1 MPNLELTELG
11 FRIGGVDYVYDIVDP
26 VARAAV
32 AANGRRII
40 CWNGNG
46 VPVVADIPAG
56 VKVVYNNVEYTGTM
70 SADSANEKNVYCVH
84 TDDPEQLDIYD
95 EYVVVID
102 ESTTPATKSWE
113 RVGNTRIDLSG
124 LGNLAWADTVELVK
138 GNGTLVLGVNTTFVA
153 SAPSVT
159 VTPTKQKVKATASG
173 AAVGAD
179 GKGNAITGITP
190 TSDTFVKQIDTKK
203 MVTDTVPNVTGVNK
217 LPEIA
222 IESTNASSGVGKRV
236 ILKMQDSNVDAVSLG
251 TEKTV
256 ATGELATDG
265 GGDQV
270 ATGPAA
276 SGGTGYALTGL
287 GTPSTDEFLKGVKM
301 TQQPSVALS
310 LDANGDVE
318 VMTGASA
325 SATAPN
331 ITVGTNDQKK
341 VALYNDLDVQVNN
354 EQVID
359 DSIY

>member
-56 VKVVYNNVEYTGTM
+56 VVIVYNNVEYTGTM
-70 SADSANEKNVYCVH
+70 AASSANEKNVYCVH

-102 ESTTPATKSWE
+102 ESTEPATKSWE

-138 GNGTLVLGVNTTFVA
+138 GNGTLVLGTGTTFTA

-159 VTPTKQKVKATASG
+159 VSPTKQKIKASVSGGGASG
-173 AAVGAD
+173 A
-179 GKGNAITGITP
+179 
-190 TSDTFVKQIDTKK
+190 TKK
-203 MVTDTVPNVTGVNK
+203 MVTDTIQPVSAINK

-222 IESTNASSGVGKRV
+222 IESSNASSGVGKRV
-236 ILKMQDSNVDAVSLG
+236 IIKMQDSNTNAISLG
-251 TEKTV
+251 TAKTV
-256 ATGELATDG
+256 ATGALAED
-265 GGDQV
+265 
-270 ATGPAA
+270 
-276 SGGTGYALTGL
+276 GTGDEVVYEVSG
-287 GTPSTDEFLKGVKM
+287 ST
-301 TQQPSVALS
+301 PSVALS
-310 LDANGDVE
+310 FNENGDVE
-318 VMTGASA
+318 VMTGATAQA
-325 SATAPN
+325 SAPN

-341 VALYNDLDVQVNN
+341 VPLYNDLDVEVNN

-359 DSIY
+359 DSEY

>member
-46 VPVVADIPAG
+46 APVVADIPAG
-56 VKVVYNNVEYTGTM
+56 VVIVYNNVEYTGTM
-70 SADSANEKNVYCVH
+70 AASSANEKNVYCVH

-102 ESTTPATKSWE
+102 ESTEPATKSWE

-124 LGNLAWADTVELVK
+124 LGDLAWADTVELVK
-138 GNGTLVLGVNTTFVA
+138 GNGTLVLGTGTTFTA
-153 SAPSVT
+153 SAPSVN
-159 VTPTKQKVKATASG
+159 VSATKQKIKATASG
-173 AAVGAD
+173 GGAS
-179 GKGNAITGITP
+179 GA
-190 TSDTFVKQIDTKK
+190 KK
-203 MVTDTVPNVTGVNK
+203 NMVTTTVPNVASVNK
-217 LPEIA
+217 LPTLG

-236 ILKMQDSNVDAVSLG
+236 ILKMQDSNMDAVTLG
-251 TEKTV
+251 TAKTV
-256 ATGELATDG
+256 ATGDLSED
-265 GGDQV
+265 
-270 ATGPAA
+270 
-276 SGGTGYALTGL
+276 GTGDEVVYEVSG
-287 GTPSTDEFLKGVKM
+287 ST
-301 TQQPSVALS
+301 PSVALS
-310 LDANGDVE
+310 FDANGDVE